1 MSQHEEHHH
10 GIQVDEMKREACGYG
25 VGVSDGEID
34 SPFGHRP
41 PSRGERRMGSGAL
54 LTLIACGL
62 ALASA
67 AKAATFLVSKT
78 ADTNDGTCD
87 ADCSLREAVI
97 AANAAAGADT
107 IVVPTGTFLLTIP
120 DADED
125 FAANGDLDIR
135 DELALNGLGTA
146 ATIVDGN
153 NATRVFH
160 LLTNTPVSIRD
171 LAIRNASTSGFGA
184 AIHHTGAGAVTLSN
198 LVVTDNVAGG
208 FGGAINN
215 NSVGTIS
222 IQTSTISRNTT
233 QGSSFGGGINN
244 NWTGSISIADS
255 VVSENTAGG
264 WGGGV
269 NNNWTGTIGIT
280 GSELS
285 DNNATGWG
293 GGINNNDD
301 GAVTITL
308 ATINGNSAENG
319 GGINNNDGGTVTVT
333 SSSISANTATGT
345 LGGGGIL
352 NNSLGTVTIAAT
364 TIGENDSLA
373 GNGGGIHNNSGGT
386 VAVANSTISGN
397 TATANTGVGD
407 GGGSGG
413 EGGGIFN
420 NASSGSV
427 LLDFVTITGNESTAG
442 GRSLHKAQSG
452 GPGEFSLHN
461 SIVANPE
468 SGSNCSGTFVSLGHN
483 LASDA
488 SCALGAA
495 GDLENTSPLL
505 APLAANGGPTET
517 HGLLAGSPA
526 IDSANATGA
535 PATDQRGVA
544 RPVGP
549 GFDIGAFEGTVG
561 GGATPTLSI
570 DSVTANEGDAGTTAF
585 EFTVTLSAASAATVT
600 IDFATA
606 DGTAIAGDDYT
617 ATSGTLTFAPG
628 VVTQAV
634 AVSVLG
640 DTAIEAA
647 ETFFVDLSNPTN
659 ATLAGA
665 QGIGTITNDDDAGG
679 AAPIPTLSTWALLL
693 LALLLAGFGSTR
705 IRALHRR

>member
-233 QGSSFGGGINN
+233 QGSSFGAASTT
-244 NWTGSISIADS
+244 TG
-255 VVSENTAGG
+255 
-264 WGGGV
+264 
-269 NNNWTGTIGIT
+269 
-280 GSELS
+280 
-285 DNNATGWG
+285 
-293 GGINNNDD
+293 
-301 GAVTITL
+301 
-308 ATINGNSAENG
+308 
-319 GGINNNDGGTVTVT
+319 
-333 SSSISANTATGT
+333 
-345 LGGGGIL
+345 
-352 NNSLGTVTIAAT
+352 
-364 TIGENDSLA
+364 
-373 GNGGGIHNNSGGT
+373 
-386 VAVANSTISGN
+386 
-397 TATANTGVGD
+397 
-407 GGGSGG
+407 
-413 EGGGIFN
+413 
-420 NASSGSV
+420 
-427 LLDFVTITGNESTAG
+427 
-442 GRSLHKAQSG
+442 
-452 GPGEFSLHN
+452 P
-461 SIVANPE
+461 
-468 SGSNCSGTFVSLGHN
+468 
-483 LASDA
+483 
-488 SCALGAA
+488 
-495 GDLENTSPLL
+495 
-505 APLAANGGPTET
+505 
-517 HGLLAGSPA
+517 
-526 IDSANATGA
+526 
-535 PATDQRGVA
+535 
-544 RPVGP
+544 
-549 GFDIGAFEGTVG
+549 
-561 GGATPTLSI
+561 
-570 DSVTANEGDAGTTAF
+570 
-585 EFTVTLSAASAATVT
+585 AASASRTPWCRR
-600 IDFATA
+600 
-606 DGTAIAGDDYT
+606 
-617 ATSGTLTFAPG
+617 TLRA
-628 VVTQAV
+628 
-634 AVSVLG
+634 
-640 DTAIEAA
+640 
-647 ETFFVDLSNPTN
+647 
-659 ATLAGA
+659 AGA
-665 QGIGTITNDDDAGG
+665 AASTTTGPAPSASQAPSCRTTMRPAG
-679 AAPIPTLSTWALLL
+679 AE
-693 LALLLAGFGSTR
+693 GSTTMTTEP
-705 IRALHRR
+705 